1 MKIIPEPTEKP
12 NNIYFNTN
20 LYLCY
25 NNFIEVYNINDN
37 ILNLIYKYNTTNYKI
52 IEGDNKIYCLD
63 KTLNLLGEYP
73 KVVINNLIENK
84 IGKVCLSKGKMYVI
98 DESEV
103 KGGYYEGGSKVGLR
117 GYKGLGN
124 NGLRSRSLPSTSS
137 PSISQSSPSLPQPSL
152 SDLLFSLRSDFE
164 IKSNSNKD
172 SILKDFDSLIL
183 DKYRRFYLELSTIN
197 DSILEKK
204 KVLDKSEIKILER
217 IKVLDLKK
225 IEILEKIK
233 GKMEKY
239 NEILRKT
246 KINGKEINKNYEELK
261 KKLKEKQ
268 EKSKFR
274 EELVIQRRLLTRKM
288 MM

>member
-1 MKIIPEPTEKP
+1 DFCLNQDFTFILDNSGFIFKTFSILFTDSLNLRKPMKIIPEPTEKP
-12 NNIYFNTN
+12 NKIFIISY

-37 ILNLIYKYNTTNYKI
+37 ILNLIYKYNITNYKI

-98 DESEV
+98 DESEGV
-103 KGGYYEGGSKVGLR
+103 GEGNKGGSKVGC
-117 GYKGLGN
+117 N
-124 NGLRSRSLPSTSS
+124 SRPLPSMPPSPSIPPSTSI
-137 PSISQSSPSLPQPSL
+137 PPSPSLT
-152 SDLLFSLRSDFE
+152 DLLFSLRSDFE

-217 IKVLDLKK
+217 IKVID
-225 IEILEKIK
+225 
-233 GKMEKY
+233 
-239 NEILRKT
+239 
-246 KINGKEINKNYEELK
+246 
-261 KKLKEKQ
+261 
-268 EKSKFR
+268 
-274 EELVIQRRLLTRKM
+274 
-288 MM
+288 